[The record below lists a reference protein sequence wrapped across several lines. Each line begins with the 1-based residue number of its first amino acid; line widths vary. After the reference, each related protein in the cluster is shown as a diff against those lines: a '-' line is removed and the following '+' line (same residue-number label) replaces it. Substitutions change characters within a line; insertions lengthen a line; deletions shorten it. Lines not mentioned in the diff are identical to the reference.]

1 MSLKGKVAIVTGAGS
16 GIGRACGIRLAK
28 DGADVAVWDI
38 DAASA
43 EETVTMINRSG
54 GRAIACVGD
63 ASAEDA
69 IAKLL
74 ARTRMELGSVTIL
87 VNNAAITGLC
97 PFEKITTEEFDRM
110 ISVNLRGPFVLTQ
123 RIVPDMLAARW
134 GRIIN
139 ISSSSAQSGSVG
151 MTHYGASK
159 GGIVGF
165 TKTLAVEFADK
176 GITVNHI
183 PPGFVDTPMLR
194 SMPFNIEATA
204 MASPMK
210 RPGKPEDVAAAC
222 AYLASE
228 DAGYVTGQ
236 TLSVN
241 GGRYLQ

>member
-1 MSLKGKVAIVTGAGS
+1 MSLKGRVAIVTGAGS
-16 GIGRACGIRLAK
+16 GIGRACGIRLAE
-28 DGADVAVWDI
+28 DGADVAVWNI
-38 DAASA
+38 DPDSA
-43 EETVTMINRSG
+43 EETVTMISRSG
-54 GRAIACVGD
+54 GRAIACVGY

-69 IAKLL
+69 IAQLI
-74 ARTRMELGSVTIL
+74 ARTHGELGAVTIL

-97 PFEKITTEEFDRM
+97 PFEKITTEAFDRM

-123 RIVPDMLAARW
+123 RIVPDMLAAHW

-159 GGIVGF
+159 GGITGL
-165 TKTLAVEFADK
+165 TKTLAIEFADK

-194 SMPFNIEATA
+194 KMPFNIEATA

-210 RPGKPEDVAAAC
+210 RPGKPEDIAAAC